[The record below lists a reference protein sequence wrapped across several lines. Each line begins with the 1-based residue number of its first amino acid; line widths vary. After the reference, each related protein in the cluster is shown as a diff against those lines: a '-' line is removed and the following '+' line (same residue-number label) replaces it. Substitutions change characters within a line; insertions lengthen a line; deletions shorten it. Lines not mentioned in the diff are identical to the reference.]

1 MTTSQPTRRLVSLD
15 VFRGATVA
23 AMILVNN
30 PGTWAHIYGP
40 LKHAPWHGWTIT
52 DLIFPFFLFI
62 VGVAVVLAFSKR
74 LAEGGDKHDLQKKT
88 WVRAAKIMG
97 LGLLLS
103 AFPYIS
109 FMDGFGLHQNLT
121 EIRVF
126 GVLQRIA
133 ICYLVASLMFI
144 YLSERAQYIWIAVL
158 LLGYWAA
165 MMLIPVPGYGA
176 GMIDSM
182 EGNLA
187 AWLDRQILGEKHL
200 WRATFDPEGL
210 LSTFPAIATTLL
222 GVFTGHILV
231 SKDDQVTKTV
241 RFFIWGCVFI
251 SIGYVW
257 DWFFPINKPIWTSS
271 YVMFTGGQAM
281 CAFALS
287 YWVIDVKNIRGWTTP
302 FVAYGI
308 NALIV
313 FFMSGILARS
323 MNLIT
328 VAGPEGT
335 VISLQRWIFN
345 NVFLTIAEPI
355 NASLLYAIVWI
366 VLWFFVLYWM
376 MKRNIIIKV

>member
-1 MTTSQPTRRLVSLD
+1 MSLD

-40 LKHAPWHGWTIT
+40 LQHAPWHGWTIT

-62 VGVAVVLAFSKR
+62 VGVAIVLAFSKR
-74 LAEGGDKHDLQKKT
+74 LAAGGDRHDLQKKT

-109 FMDGFGLHQNLT
+109 FADGFGLHQNLT

-133 ICYLVASLMFI
+133 ICYLVASIMFI

-165 MMLIPVPGYGA
+165 MMLIPVPGYGP
-176 GMIDSM
+176 GMVDSM
-182 EGNLA
+182 DGNLA
-187 AWLDRQILGEKHL
+187 AWLDRQILDGKHL
-200 WRATFDPEGL
+200 WRGTFDPEGL

-323 MNLIT
+323 LNLIT
-328 VAGPEGT
+328 VSGPEGT
-335 VISLQRWIFN
+335 IISLQRWIFN
-345 NVFLTIAEPI
+345 NAFLTIAEPI

>member
-1 MTTSQPTRRLVSLD
+1 VSTHQASRRLVSLD

-30 PGTWAHIYGP
+30 PGSWGHIYGP
-40 LKHAPWHGWTIT
+40 LRHADWHGWTIT

-62 VGVAVVLAFSKR
+62 VGVAIVLAFSKR
-74 LAEGGDKHDLQKKT
+74 LAAGADKTDLQKKT

-121 EIRVF
+121 EVRVF

-133 ICYLVASLMFI
+133 ICYLAASLMFI
-144 YLSERAQYIWIAVL
+144 YLSERAQYIWIAAI
-158 LLGYWAA
+158 LLGYWAV
-165 MMLIPVPGYGA
+165 MTLIPVPGYGA
-176 GMIDSM
+176 GQIDSM

-200 WRATFDPEGL
+200 WRGTFDPEGI
-210 LSTFPAIATTLL
+210 LSTFPAIATTML
-222 GVFTGHILV
+222 GVFTGRILV
-231 SKDDQVTKTV
+231 ADTDQVTKTV
-241 RFFIWGCVFI
+241 RFFIWGCVFVI
-251 SIGYVW
+251 IGYVW

-271 YVMFTGGQAM
+271 YVLFTAGQAM
-281 CAFALS
+281 CAFALC
-287 YWVIDVKNIRGWTTP
+287 YWVIDVKNKRGWTTP

-323 MNLIT
+323 LNLIR
-328 VAGPEGT
+328 VPGPDET
-335 VISLQRWIFN
+335 IITLQRWIFN
-345 NVFLTIAEPI
+345 NVFLPVAEPI
-355 NASLLYAIVWI
+355 NASLMYAIVWI

-376 MKRNIIIKV
+376 MKRDIIIKV